1 MKLLYIECNMGA
13 AGDMLLSALYEL
25 LKDQKEFLLHMN
37 SLDLGGVHFRAAAGG
52 RANITGSHVEVA
64 DGERPQERAHVH
76 DHVTPGSIAALIDRL
91 NLPQD
96 VCAHAQAVYAAIA
109 QAEAKAHKCPV
120 EEVHFH
126 EVGAPDAVAEIVGV
140 CYAMHLLAPERVVVS
155 PVCVGTGTVCCAHGV
170 LPVPTP
176 ATANLLV
183 GVPTYAGDVQGELCT
198 PTGAALLTH
207 FADAFG
213 PMPAMTGCSVGIGLG
228 GKQLSETDCVR
239 AFLGEI
245 QGKQI

>member
-25 LKDQKEFLLHMN
+25 LEDQKEFLLHMN
-37 SLDLGGVHFRAAAGG
+37 SLGLSGVHFRTATGG
-52 RANITGSHVEVA
+52 RAGIAGTHVEVA
-64 DGERPQERAHVH
+64 DGENQLKREHAH
-76 DHVTPGSIAALIDRL
+76 DHVTPGSIAALIDSL

-96 VCAHAQAVYAAIA
+96 VRAHAQKVYAAVA
-109 QAEAKAHKCPV
+109 QAEAKAHKCQV

-126 EVGAPDAVAEIVGV
+126 EVGAPDAVADITGV

-155 PVCVGTGTVCCAHGV
+155 PVCVGTGTVRCAHGV

-176 ATANLLV
+176 ATANLLA

-228 GKQLSETDCVR
+228 GKQLNESDCVR
-239 AFLGEI
+239 VFLGEM
-245 QGKQI
+245 Q